1 MANPIPDI
9 MGEYINETKRFVTN
23 GVQYQGHF
31 DPATTVPGQV
41 SNLYI
46 FLQNTLDVPVKLSG
60 QLEPP
65 KTGGFFGGGKAVLQL
80 DSTTVQLDLS
90 PAEAGLLTV
99 PALVSESAKAG
110 EYSLALSLKAKPEGK
125 GKRLRPPESQS
136 SLERKFFDD
145 PVGLNLVSTLGAN
158 YSEIQVKKA
167 AFTLR
172 IAGTPRPMER
182 APKMKQ
188 VYQRIWVQQD
198 AELMDQARQTLG
210 TLKGRFKNDV
220 TAESLYV
227 TLYNESTSRFA
238 DAGLPLRIGEAI
250 NLGKILTYSCQY
262 FLSNPKRQDGLLVP
276 IWERA
281 LDANIDPNN
290 PLHVMRT
297 AGYNHILKLSIA
309 MSFGLV
315 ARVAGRHLW
324 STEERQAVTQHISDN
339 VEIGETTEEDFLYL
353 PLMMGGAVI
362 SSRLPLEGEQPSHSL
377 ALLQKAYEAR
387 PDLFADEEM
396 AQARKLYETILTKA
410 AT

>member
-1 MANPIPDI
+1 
-9 MGEYINETKRFVTN
+9 T
-23 GVQYQGHF
+23 
-31 DPATTVPGQV
+31 
-41 SNLYI
+41 
-46 FLQNTLDVPVKLSG
+46 
-60 QLEPP
+60 
-65 KTGGFFGGGKAVLQL
+65 
-80 DSTTVQLDLS
+80 
-90 PAEAGLLTV
+90 
-99 PALVSESAKAG
+99 
-110 EYSLALSLKAKPEGK
+110 
-125 GKRLRPPESQS
+125 
-136 SLERKFFDD
+136 
-145 PVGLNLVSTLGAN
+145 
-158 YSEIQVKKA
+158 
-167 AFTLR
+167 FTLR

-188 VYQRIWVQQD
+188 VYQRIWEQQD
-198 AELMDQARQTLG
+198 GELMDQARQTLG
-210 TLKGRFKNDV
+210 VLKGRFKNDV

-227 TLYNESTSRFA
+227 TLYNESTTRFA

-250 NLGKILTYSCQY
+250 NMGKILTYSCQY

-324 STEERQAVTQHISDN
+324 STEERQAVTQHIADN